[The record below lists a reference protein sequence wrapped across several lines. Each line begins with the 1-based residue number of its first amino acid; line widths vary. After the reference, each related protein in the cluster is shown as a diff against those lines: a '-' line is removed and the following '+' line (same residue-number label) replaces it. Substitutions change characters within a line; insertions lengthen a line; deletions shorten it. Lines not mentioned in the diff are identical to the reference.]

1 MKEKMFEKI
10 KKHIDLRKFVRY
22 NYFYQKRNVSDRKV
36 RRKDAA

>member
-1 MKEKMFEKI
+1 MNENMFEKI

-36 RRKDAA
+36 R

>member
-1 MKEKMFEKI
+1 MNENMFEKN

-36 RRKDAA
+36 R